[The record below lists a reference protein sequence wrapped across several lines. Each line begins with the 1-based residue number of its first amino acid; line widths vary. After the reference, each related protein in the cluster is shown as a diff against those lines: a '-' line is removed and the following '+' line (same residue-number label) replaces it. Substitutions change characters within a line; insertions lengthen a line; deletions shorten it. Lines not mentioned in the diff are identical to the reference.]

1 MKHSWHNLKLE
12 TYPEIRS
19 TKQVIDALQN
29 GNIPFR
35 IISPLG
41 TYYIDPKGK
50 YKPAWGIHTGVKIV
64 DRKIISADTGEILA
78 MRNHKLRILAYKN
91 TQTFTTTWRKL
102 L

>member
-12 TYPEIRS
+12 TYPEIRT

-50 YKPAWGIHTGVKIV
+50 YKPA
-64 DRKIISADTGEILA
+64 
-78 MRNHKLRILAYKN
+78 
-91 TQTFTTTWRKL
+91 
-102 L
+102 